1 MNPELLGRHDA
12 WDGVRGVV
20 AGLGVSGFAAADNL
34 THLGAH
40 VTALDESDGG
50 DRREKATLL
59 EILGATVRLG
69 EGSTATLPDDVDLV
83 VTSPGW
89 RPDAPLLAQA
99 VARDIPLWGEVELG
113 WRLRDPDNA
122 PPWLAVTGTNG
133 KTTTVQM
140 LDAMLRE
147 GGLRSLA
154 CGNVGLPLVQA
165 VMDPAPYD
173 VLAVELSSFQLH
185 YARSPACESAAVLN
199 VAEDHLDWYPSMEE
213 YAADKGQIYQGVE
226 RACVYNV
233 ADPVTEQL
241 VRDAEVVEGAR
252 AIGFT
257 LGIPAVGMVG
267 VVDDVL
273 ADRAFIEQRQHTA
286 AELGT
291 IADLASPAPHFVSNA
306 LAAAALARSH
316 GVPPIAVRD
325 ALRTSKP
332 DGHRIAEVA
341 VIEGVTYIDDS
352 KATNPHAATSSL
364 LGYEPVV
371 WVAGGLAKG
380 ATFDDLVSAVADR
393 LRGVVLLGRDR
404 AVIAA
409 ALARH
414 APEVPVIDVEAAETG
429 SVGTMDRVV
438 AAAAALA
445 QPGDTVLLAPGCASM
460 DMFANYGDRGDAFV
474 GSVLRLRDG

>member
-1 MNPELLGRHDA
+1 MNPELLGRHDS
-12 WDGVRGVV
+12 WDGVRAVV

-40 VTALDESDGG
+40 VTALDDSDAG
-50 DRREKATLL
+50 DRSEKATLL

-69 EGSTATLPDDVDLV
+69 EGSTATLPEDVDLV

-99 VARDIPLWGEVELG
+99 VARDVPLWGEVELA
-113 WRLRDPDNA
+113 WRLRDPDKA

-185 YARSPACESAAVLN
+185 YVRSPACESAAVLN
-199 VAEDHLDWYPSMEE
+199 VAEDHLDWYSSMEE
-213 YAADKGQIYQGVE
+213 YAADKGRIYQGVE

-241 VRDAEVVEGAR
+241 VRDADVREGAR

-257 LGIPAVGMVG
+257 LGTPAVGMLG
-267 VVDDVL
+267 IVDDVL
-273 ADRAFIEQRQHTA
+273 ADRAFVEDRQTTA
-286 AELGT
+286 AELCSF
-291 IADLASPAPHFVSNA
+291 ADLPTTAPHHLANA
-306 LAAAALARSH
+306 LAAAALARAH
-316 GVPPIAVRD
+316 GVAPVHVRE
-325 ALRTSKP
+325 ALRAFRP

-341 VIEGVTYIDDS
+341 QVGGVTWIDDS
-352 KATNPHAATSSL
+352 KATNPHAALASL
-364 LGYEPVV
+364 RGYEHVV
-371 WVAGGLAKG
+371 WIAGGLAKG
-380 ATFDDLVSAVADR
+380 ARFDDLVEDVRDQ
-393 LRGVVLLGRDR
+393 LRGVVLL
-404 AVIAA
+404 
-409 ALARH
+409 
-414 APEVPVIDVEAAETG
+414 
-429 SVGTMDRVV
+429 
-438 AAAAALA
+438 
-445 QPGDTVLLAPGCASM
+445 
-460 DMFANYGDRGDAFV
+460 
-474 GSVLRLRDG
+474 